1 MAKGQKQ
8 RLRHARRTMV
18 TLAAVGAASALI
30 ACGGG
35 EEASG
40 DDEQA
45 SFEDAQVE
53 FTECMRENGVDM
65 PDPEAGG
72 GGFRMEAGEEGGI
85 DPNSEEFQAA
95 SEECS
100 PLIEDAVPE
109 GDRPDP
115 AEIRDQ
121 LHEMTECLR
130 DQGYDVP
137 EPTVVGPGEGPPQ
150 EPPAGQSDELE
161 SLQDDPE
168 FQQAQEDCSAEAGLD
183 EGFGPGGGGPGGGG
197 EG

>member
-1 MAKGQKQ
+1 M
-8 RLRHARRTMV
+8 L
-18 TLAAVGAASALI
+18 TLVAVGASTALV

-65 PDPEAGG
+65 PDPEPGEMG
-72 GGFRMEAGEEGGI
+72 IRVEAGEEGAL

-95 SEECS
+95 SEECR
-100 PLIEDAVPE
+100 PIIEDAVPE
-109 GDRPDP
+109 GERPDP

-137 EPTVVGPGEGPPQ
+137 EPTIVGPGEDPPDQPSGGPS
-150 EPPAGQSDELE
+150 EELE
-161 SLQDDPE
+161 ALQDDPE

-183 EGFGPGGGGPGGGG
+183 EGFGPGGAGPGGPGG